1 MLISVLASG
10 DVLSAQESTDVQN
23 IVICVEMLFAAVAH
37 LYAFPYSTYAE
48 ANIGMHG
55 SLVSS
60 IHHALNFS
68 DVVDDTLH
76 QVHNARNSS
85 ISSAKFS
92 STSNSPSIAM
102 QHAIL
107 GQVALTKSSRGGG
120 R

>member
-76 QVHNARNSS
+76 QVHNVRNSS
-85 ISSAKFS
+85 ISSAIS
-92 STSNSPSIAM
+92 SLHRYAACSFGS
-102 QHAIL
+102 
-107 GQVALTKSSRGGG
+107 VDRSSRGRG
-120 R
+120 RENLLLW